1 MSAAGTG
8 TEAVRAKHTAALW
21 PHDGDDG
28 VGEPAPGDARGRHE
42 PLGPLGR
49 ELALAVDQLHR
60 HPLRRV
66 ALLHLG
72 RSRAVV
78 GRARLGLGLVGE
90 MGWMGCDDGGPGPVD
105 RGRASLVRPLGF
117 RGAPCARGRG
127 ESPPSWFYTSAHPRL
142 LTAVCAH
149 ASANSFPLLPL
160 DKNFE
165 LRGLEPADSVTYPR

>member
-1 MSAAGTG
+1 MRRQSKYSIAEWFDDSHLARMINGARSISSNRWPARTHARMAPPGDRARDRSIGRTNQATNRTASTDGSSTWSAGRERERERI
-8 TEAVRAKHTAALW
+8 EAVQAQSKACTAALW

-78 GRARLGLGLVGE
+78 GGARA
-90 MGWMGCDDGGPGPVD
+90 
-105 RGRASLVRPLGF
+105 
-117 RGAPCARGRG
+117 
-127 ESPPSWFYTSAHPRL
+127 
-142 LTAVCAH
+142 
-149 ASANSFPLLPL
+149 
-160 DKNFE
+160 
-165 LRGLEPADSVTYPR
+165 

>member
-1 MSAAGTG
+1 MRDGNGGGASASKAY
-8 TEAVRAKHTAALW
+8 TAALW

-42 PLGPLGR
+42 PLRPLGR

-60 HPLRRV
+60 HPL

-78 GRARLGLGLVGE
+78 GRARLGLVGE
-90 MGWMGCDDGGPGPVD
+90 MGWMGCEDGGPGPVD

-127 ESPPSWFYTSAHPRL
+127 ESTPSWFYTSAHPRL
-142 LTAVCAH
+142 LTAVCAR
-149 ASANSFPLLPL
+149 ALVLLIVFRFCPSIRIS
-160 DKNFE
+160 NC
-165 LRGLEPADSVTYPR
+165 GLEPAD